1 MTREEYESETTFK
14 ILHFLDNLIHQPKE
28 WISAAKLKLTE
39 MKFPGKIYFFIMLI
53 YLISFL

>member
-1 MTREEYESETTFK
+1 MTREEYESETTLK

-39 MKFPGKIYFFIMLI
+39 MKFPGKIYF
-53 YLISFL
+53 